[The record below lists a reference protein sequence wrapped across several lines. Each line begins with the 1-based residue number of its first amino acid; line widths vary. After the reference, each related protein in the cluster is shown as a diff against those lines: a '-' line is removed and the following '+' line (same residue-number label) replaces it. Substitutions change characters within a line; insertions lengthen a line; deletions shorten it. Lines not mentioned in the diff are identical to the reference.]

1 MQSTE
6 RCVWKCAVGNL
17 KRWKGK
23 SELVLNKNG
32 IVLAVSL
39 LDHAEG
45 LVEFKWNNELTFA
58 QIVALFGNIPLP
70 PYLHR
75 NPAEEDIERYQTVYS
90 KFEGAV
96 AAPTA
101 GLHFTAEVLEELKR
115 QNIKTDY
122 LTLHVSA
129 GTFQPIKVQNA
140 LEHKMHEEE
149 VILTRENIVNL
160 LEKDRFIV
168 PVGTTSMRSLES
180 AYWFGVK
187 LSSDPSVEF
196 VITQDDAYVL
206 KQDVSVEESLR
217 KVLAAMEERKT
228 DTIVGR
234 TSIYIVPGYKFRI
247 AHGLITNFHQPGS
260 TLMLLVAALVGNDW
274 KKIYQ
279 EALDKNYRFLSYGD
293 SSLLI
298 P

>member
-1 MQSTE
+1 
-6 RCVWKCAVGNL
+6 
-17 KRWKGK
+17 
-23 SELVLNKNG
+23 
-32 IVLAVSL
+32 VLAVSL
-39 LDHAEG
+39 LDKAEG
-45 LVEFKWNNELTFA
+45 LVEFKRNNELTFA

-75 NPAEEDIERYQTVYS
+75 NPGEEDIERYQTVYS

-101 GLHFTAEVLEELKR
+101 GLHFTGQVLEELKR

-129 GTFQPIKVQNA
+129 GTFQPIKVENA

-187 LSSDPSVEF
+187 LSSNPSVEF

-228 DTIVGR
+228 DTIVGH

-260 TLMLLVAALVGNDW
+260 TLMLLVAALVGDDW